1 MIQLSDD
8 LRHAPSSEQN
18 YSESKWFAFYDQTRD
33 IWVSCRIGLEPN
45 RRKANRWVVVAVNGK
60 VIHKD
65 LAVNL
70 PLPASNWNDIGVGGL
85 GIRTRKAMEQYALT
99 FRDPGLQFDIVWQAA
114 TPVFDYK
121 DCFEP
126 LPPSLASAHYEQS
139 GRVTGNLTYEGKR
152 HEMDGAGH
160 RDHSWGVRHWE
171 GFRSWIAFMAPFG
184 QGSFLHVEQFDEQS
198 AGVTRHGFLYHQGQ
212 NIPLKDAEIKLEF
225 REGSKF
231 PYRFRMKMEDVQGNV
246 IPVEGEVRV
255 VAPLAFGRCTV
266 GESFGTFTVD
276 GVTRA
281 GLVESGFTS

>member
-1 MIQLSDD
+1 
-8 LRHAPSSEQN
+8 
-18 YSESKWFAFYDQTRD
+18 
-33 IWVSCRIGLEPN
+33 
-45 RRKANRWVVVAVNGK
+45 
-60 VIHKD
+60 
-65 LAVNL
+65 
-70 PLPASNWNDIGVGGL
+70 
-85 GIRTRKAMEQYALT
+85 
-99 FRDPGLQFDIVWQAA
+99 
-114 TPVFDYK
+114 
-121 DCFEP
+121 
-126 LPPSLASAHYEQS
+126 
-139 GRVTGNLTYEGKR
+139 
-152 HEMDGAGH
+152 MDGTGH

-198 AGVTRHGFLYHQGQ
+198 SGVTRHGFLYHHGQ

-225 REGSKF
+225 RKGSKF